1 MPIFT
6 IGIESRSVLAFSAP
20 NQSLP
25 DAKLAD
31 VSAGISK
38 RLLTVVNPDWFP
50 LWNGQ
55 DPIHAREA
63 EEEERARWDQG
74 VEVAIHGGDLH
85 GRDQVISEGF
95 VVYLVPV
102 ISADDDEPEE

>member
-1 MPIFT
+1 
-6 IGIESRSVLAFSAP
+6 VLAFSAP

-31 VSAGISK
+31 VSADISK
-38 RLLTVVNPDWFP
+38 RLLTVVNPDWSP

-63 EEEERARWDQG
+63 EEEEWARWDQG
-74 VEVAIHGGDLH
+74 VEGAIHGGDLH
-85 GRDQVISEGF
+85 DRDQTVSEGF